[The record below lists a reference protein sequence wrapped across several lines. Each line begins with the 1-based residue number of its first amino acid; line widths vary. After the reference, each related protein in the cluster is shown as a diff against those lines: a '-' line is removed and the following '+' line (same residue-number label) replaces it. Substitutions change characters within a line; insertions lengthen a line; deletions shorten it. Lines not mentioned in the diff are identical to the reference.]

1 MDDLK
6 HLAHQVFAKNPEHII
21 THIRA
26 NDATSSTSYEI
37 LDKFLKVKTLF
48 KAVLPESSETFST
61 LTIRSDNVKAAQT
74 VTNLCDHLVDL
85 KMDILDNRNITG
97 NHLGRKGLHLNKD
110 SSTCLAKKIYL
121 YVAKILV
128 VFGTLKMNRQQ
139 ESQISI
145 KMFLGHLLTHFQPMF
160 HFYTP

>member
-1 MDDLK
+1 MMPPVQ
-6 HLAHQVFAKNPEHII
+6 HL
-21 THIRA
+21 R
-26 NDATSSTSYEI
+26 
-37 LDKFLKVKTLF
+37 
-48 KAVLPESSETFST
+48 
-61 LTIRSDNVKAAQT
+61 AAQT